1 MLQSFKMALKSIWGN
16 KMRSFLTMLGIII
29 GVASVIILVS
39 IVNGYM
45 SYMTESF
52 ASMGVNQITVNYR
65 SLPSRTIDVEEFYEF
80 YEENQDLFQGM
91 TPSVSVS
98 ATVKHG
104 SDTMDA
110 TTVGGYSEDQLSIK
124 GYELSCGRNLLYSDM
139 ASRQKVAVVGAYVA
153 SELFGSPE
161 KALGEKIKLNG
172 DNYTVVGVVEQQ
184 TESAADFDD
193 GCTDDFVWIPY
204 SRAAKIARNA
214 VISNYTFTSYDIN
227 DTDACT
233 AALEEFLYSKM
244 KNDDLYSVT
253 AMSSLMDTLNDQIA
267 MMSMMLGGIAGI
279 SLLVAGVGVMNIML
293 VSVTERTR
301 EIGIRK
307 ALGAKKRVILQQF
320 VIEAAVTS
328 TIGGLAGI
336 LLGSLASVGIGMLM
350 GIDAPPT
357 VSAVLVSFSVSVGI
371 GLVFGY
377 MPASRAAGLPSTP
390 CGANKGQRKKVTN
403 AHSWIIMG
411 KDRMIGRYI
420 GNESCRHAL
429 RYHC

>member
-110 TTVGGYSEDQLSIK
+110 TTVGGYSEDQLAIK

-227 DTDACT
+227 DTEACT

-244 KNDDLYSVT
+244 KNEDLYSVT

-307 ALGAKKRVILQQF
+307 ALGARKRVILQQF

-328 TIGGLAGI
+328 TIGGIAGI
-336 LLGSLASVGIGMLM
+336 LLGSLASIGIGGLM
-350 GIDAPPT
+350 GIEAPPT
-357 VSAVLVSFSVSVGI
+357 LSSVLISFSVSVGI

-377 MPASRAAGLPSTP
+377 MPASRAAGLNP
-390 CGANKGQRKKVTN
+390 
-403 AHSWIIMG
+403 I
-411 KDRMIGRYI
+411 D
-420 GNESCRHAL
+420 AL
-429 RYHC
+429 RSE